1 MKKLAATFIILITLL
16 SLTTGS
22 ALAANGIL
30 TLRSVGNNP
39 GGGVLFV
46 FEYTGSFTEGDF
58 KNGSVLFNG
67 QYYPLDCNIVEGE
80 GSVQCTASRAL
91 AGQFVQVFLAGF
103 IFWDRVPESRGLGGG
118 QGGQTC
124 YEVWYWDFG
133 NDSFDWFQDP
143 VSYCQ
148 DAPANYGDVISLTAP
163 PYTWT
168 DDYYFWDDN
177 EPDNPGNI
185 ACEGI
190 FDGSVTGDAYYEQC
204 DFSDT

>member
-46 FEYTGSFTEGDF
+46 FDYTGNFTEGDF

-80 GSVQCTASRAL
+80 GVVQCTASRAL

-103 IFWDRVPESRGLGGG
+103 VFWDRVPEGGG
-118 QGGQTC
+118 PRGFGGYCYNVYDYPIEGQPDAWIFQGQHCQEGPASQGDMINF
-124 YEVWYWDFG
+124 YSPYWEDYYDYFFEVNGLPWT
-133 NDSFDWFQDP
+133 QDP
-143 VSYCQ
+143 S
-148 DAPANYGDVISLTAP
+148 T
-163 PYTWT
+163 
-168 DDYYFWDDN
+168 
-177 EPDNPGNI
+177 NPG
-185 ACEGI
+185 EGY
-190 FDGSVTGDAYYEQC
+190 YYEESGNGEGF
-204 DFSDT
+204 DE